1 MFGLALSLPWPN
13 TVGAVVVDVLCP
25 NKLVVADVVTAGCPK
40 TLPPLCPK
48 PDGLH
53 MGCLKNEALDVVAE
67 ASELTGCPNM
77 LVLFSPNGADDGVEV
92 GREKLNVVLTDEGV
106 CVAGEVV
113 VAPEVKGA
121 TVCCEVAGGVTV
133 APNMDPVRG
142 FAWPKSNEV

>member
-1 MFGLALSLPWPN
+1 MFGLALVLPCPN
-13 TVGAVVVDVLCP
+13 TVGAVVVEVLCP
-25 NKLVVADVVTAGCPK
+25 NMLVLAAVVAAACPK
-40 TLPPLCPK
+40 TFPPPCPK

-53 MGCLKNEALDVVAE
+53 MGCPKNEPLDVVAE

-77 LVLFSPNGADDGVEV
+77 LVVFCPNSEDDGVEL
-92 GREKLNVVLTDEGV
+92 GREKLNVVLADEEG

-121 TVCCEVAGGVTV
+121 TVCCEVAGGVTT

-142 FAWPKSNEV
+142 FAWPKTTEV